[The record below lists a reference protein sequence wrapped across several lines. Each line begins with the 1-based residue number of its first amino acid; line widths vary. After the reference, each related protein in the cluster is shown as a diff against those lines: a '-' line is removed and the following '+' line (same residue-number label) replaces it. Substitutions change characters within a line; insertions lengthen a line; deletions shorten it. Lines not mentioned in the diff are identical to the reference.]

1 MWSWSLGGRAPQS
14 SRDIM
19 VTLHAVLSVAKKT
32 YVIQV
37 KQRFVK
43 YYMNVQINEKH
54 SLSKFR
60 STVPIFG
67 KFMIVDHMNAM
78 YMQRDDV

>member
-1 MWSWSLGGRAPQS
+1 
-14 SRDIM
+14 
-19 VTLHAVLSVAKKT
+19 
-32 YVIQV
+32 
-37 KQRFVK
+37 
-43 YYMNVQINEKH
+43 MNVQINEKH